1 MSFTSQLFIIFPFL
15 FFVHVYSNMCSQRA
29 GLIPEFAIS
38 PVRFHTSVYDCKKG
52 SRSLWGC
59 ENIIITLFLLNIWN
73 RRSRVMTYVVIFHC
87 LRSNVVIDVLLCCIS
102 NRMRWGSWVLTCQ
115 NQFKP
120 SLHFPSLYSV
130 VTVYHLP
137 VGLTLANFK
146 LTAQVLSRMFAS
158 KTVVLDKSHL
168 YISFSRKYKNTKIT
182 LYARRSCLTSVLS
195 HCHDDTH

>member
-15 FFVHVYSNMCSQRA
+15 FFVEVCSRVFEHVLATSW
-29 GLIPEFAIS
+29 IPEFAIS
-38 PVRFHTSVYDCKKG
+38 PVRFHTSVYDCKKR
-52 SRSLWGC
+52 SRSLRGC

-87 LRSNVVIDVLLCCIS
+87 LRSINVVIDVLLCCIS
-102 NRMRWGSWVLTCQ
+102 NWVRWGSCVLTCQ

-146 LTAQVLSRMFAS
+146 LRAQVLYY
-158 KTVVLDKSHL
+158 T
-168 YISFSRKYKNTKIT
+168 N
-182 LYARRSCLTSVLS
+182 
-195 HCHDDTH
+195 